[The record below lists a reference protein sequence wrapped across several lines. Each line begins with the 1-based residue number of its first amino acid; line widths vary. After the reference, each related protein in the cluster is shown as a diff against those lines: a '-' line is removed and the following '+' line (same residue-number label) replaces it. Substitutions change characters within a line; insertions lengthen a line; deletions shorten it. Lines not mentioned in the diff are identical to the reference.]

1 VKYANASPGPRVGAG
16 LALARPGVGEAP
28 RIGLLYHVAMLELP
42 GSLAKRIG
50 LFGLLIFFAGTGV
63 LHFVNPAQFVAIMP
77 AYLPLHL
84 ELVYLSG
91 IFEIV
96 LGVAV
101 LVPQTRQWAG
111 YGLVALLVAVYPAN
125 VNMALHPEPFV
136 ADGVSLGAIY
146 ARLPF
151 QFLFMY
157 WAVWATRPDPGE

>member
-1 VKYANASPGPRVGAG
+1 
-16 LALARPGVGEAP
+16 
-28 RIGLLYHVAMLELP
+28 MLELP
-42 GSLAKRIG
+42 HGLAKRIG
-50 LFGLLIFFAGTGV
+50 LFGLVVFFAGIGV
-63 LHFVNPAQFVAIMP
+63 LHFVDSDSFVAIMP

-91 IFEIV
+91 VCEIA
-96 LGVAV
+96 LGVGV
-101 LVPQTRQWAG
+101 LVPKLRRWAG

-136 ADGVSLGAIY
+136 ADGVSLGFIY

-157 WAVWATRPDPGE
+157 WAIWATRPDSVS

>member
-1 VKYANASPGPRVGAG
+1 M
-16 LALARPGVGEAP
+16 
-28 RIGLLYHVAMLELP
+28 ILLYRLRMLEFP
-42 GSLAKRIG
+42 DSVAKRIG
-50 LFGLLIFFAGTGV
+50 LFGLVIFFSGIGA
-63 LHFVNPAQFVAIMP
+63 LHFVDPDSFVASMP

-91 IFEIV
+91 IFEIG

-101 LVPQTRQWAG
+101 LIPGLRRWAG

-136 ADGVSLGAIY
+136 ADGVSLGFIY

-157 WAVWATRPDPGE
+157 WAVWATRPDSVS